1 MVATESGVLGERASY
16 RDILV
21 WQDEQREHD
30 RADLQAVL
38 STMRSPQARAQP
50 AGARGAGNI
59 DALDVISLTNIDQ
72 SFSSRRSW
80 ALAPRPAP

>member
-38 STMRSPQARAQP
+38 STMRSPQARAVQ
-50 AGARGAGNI
+50 AT
-59 DALDVISLTNIDQ
+59 SMHWT
-72 SFSSRRSW
+72 
-80 ALAPRPAP
+80 